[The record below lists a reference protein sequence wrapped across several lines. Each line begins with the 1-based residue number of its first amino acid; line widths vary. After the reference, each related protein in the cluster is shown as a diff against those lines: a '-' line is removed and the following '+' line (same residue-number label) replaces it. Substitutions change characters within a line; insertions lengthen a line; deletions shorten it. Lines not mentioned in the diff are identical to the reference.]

1 METDAGLPPPFL
13 GGVLL
18 VEVGLA
24 TGVVPTVECE
34 PVPED
39 PHATTNN
46 VMQHKKNEIRN
57 GRERIRYMIFSFQK
71 LDIRHF
77 FKHISYFA
85 FYNHLYAEKLDFG
98 GFLTPGYPCEYSGA
112 YWQCSMQ

>member
-1 METDAGLPPPFL
+1 VEIDAGLPPPFV

-24 TGVVPTVECE
+24 TGVVPTVGCE

-39 PHATTNN
+39 PHATTNDA
-46 VMQHKKNEIRN
+46 MQHKKNEIRN

-71 LDIRHF
+71 LEIRHF
-77 FKHISYFA
+77 F
-85 FYNHLYAEKLDFG
+85 
-98 GFLTPGYPCEYSGA
+98 
-112 YWQCSMQ
+112 